1 MGCLSSWSRYKLEDG
16 TPYNGSECPEGY
28 YGEVATMTL
37 KRYPERDE
45 TTIFKFRMRFKAM
58 PTPQKLEVKK
68 DLDTLIE
75 GAQLSNE
82 KDLFDFIGTNKD
94 ADNEWDRFS
103 GMGYDIQDIYN
114 LGKYEKEN
122 R

>member
-1 MGCLSSWSRYKLEDG
+1 MDCLSSWNEYKFEDG
-16 TPYNGSECPEGY
+16 TRYNGTECPEGY
-28 YGEVATMTL
+28 YGDVATMTL
-37 KRYPERDE
+37 KRYSKRDE
-45 TTIFKFRMRFKAM
+45 TTIFKFRIRFKSM
-58 PTPQKLEVKK
+58 PTPHKLKVFK
-68 DLDTLIE
+68 DYDTLIVWPE
-75 GAQLSNE
+75 LSNE

>member
-1 MGCLSSWSRYKLEDG
+1 MGCLSSWSRYKFEAG

-45 TTIFKFRMRFKAM
+45 TTIFKFRMRFKSM
-58 PTPQKLEVKK
+58 PTPQKLDVKK

>member
-1 MGCLSSWSRYKLEDG
+1 MDCRSSWNEYKFEDG

-28 YGEVATMTL
+28 YGSVATMTL
-37 KRYPERDE
+37 KKYDERDE
-45 TTIFKFRMRFKAM
+45 TTIFKFRIRFKSM
-58 PTPQKLEVKK
+58 PAPQKLQAHK
-68 DLDTLIE
+68 DLNTLIE

-103 GMGYDIQDIYN
+103 EMGYDIQDIYN
-114 LGKYEKEN
+114 LGKYDGN
-122 R
+122 H